1 MREDSPPAD
10 TRKRKSSAGLDCGVT
25 RKGAPPARKN
35 EGSAKNPPKGRFV
48 RGVLYVAAT
57 LRQCTQDKKPRPTK
71 HLGCNVRTRTF
82 SAWTAENIRHL
93 REFQSRTGS
102 RRCRAGW
109 LPAVMRRGAS
119 PTTPVR
125 RELARVRQR
134 KRYRNELEFV
144 CGGDKSPPFR

>member
-109 LPAVMRRGAS
+109 LPRRDAKGCVTHHTCKARACAGEAAQAVQERIGVRLRRG
-119 PTTPVR
+119 
-125 RELARVRQR
+125 
-134 KRYRNELEFV
+134 
-144 CGGDKSPPFR
+144 